1 MFLGCI
7 LATHCLGLCR
17 EISQVPGSL
26 SCLKKRMLTSKTG
39 WGTFTSSCSAP
50 ESLTDPFTS
59 CSKNGHCFPSVFPSQ
74 ALSLLLVD
82 VLSYISVSPSAQH
95 LNKGMERFKNS
106 LKCFGLRK
114 GLERRAN
121 VTEECREGRSQKQA
135 AESKSCCFTDN
146 TEAILPPPQCLL
158 Q

>member
-7 LATHCLGLCR
+7 LATCCLGLGW

-26 SCLKKRMLTSKTG
+26 SCLKKRTIASKAG

-50 ESLTDPFTS
+50 ETLMDPFTS
-59 CSKNGHCFPSVFPSQ
+59 CSKNVSYFPSVFPRR

-82 VLSYISVSPSAQH
+82 VLSYISMSPSVQL
-95 LNKGMERFKNS
+95 LNKGMERFKNG
-106 LKCFGLRK
+106 LKCFRLRK

-121 VTEECREGRSQKQA
+121 VTEECREGRSSRASSRIQ
-135 AESKSCCFTDN
+135 E
-146 TEAILPPPQCLL
+146 LL
-158 Q
+158 LYR